1 MLYCFFFLGL
11 YLAVDY
17 GDVLRVGSGAN
28 PHLLLEALEPSDFG
42 LRAFDLSLGLDADRS
57 ALPVPEGK
65 EKSDRG
71 ESSDGPGLE
80 PGPPSKKDRLVQGWS
95 PFGASGLRDSPGSA
109 TSYPSFFAHALMR
122 AKSQVAAT
130 PENAK

>member
-1 MLYCFFFLGL
+1 MLHCFFFLGL

-28 PHLLLEALEPSDFG
+28 PYLLLETLEPSDFG
-42 LRAFDLSLGLDADRS
+42 LRAFDLSLGFDADGS

-71 ESSDGPGLE
+71 KSSDGPGLE
-80 PGPPSKKDRLVQGWS
+80 PGPPSKKNLNLDVKSEMLSTCTIPGI
-95 PFGASGLRDSPGSA
+95 AS
-109 TSYPSFFAHALMR
+109 
-122 AKSQVAAT
+122 KSST
-130 PENAK
+130 NGG